1 MKENLKMVAQ
11 NIEPNPKEIMYWVD
25 LQADPQGSVIKYYN
39 NNSKKWV
46 PMIKEASIDTSIIDK
61 KIAEALANFD
71 IDNMLIARIEQLE
84 SSVDSHTY
92 DLENIKNSTWY
103 DNVYTKEEIDTIEGD
118 LYTYIDSKHA
128 S

>member
-39 NNSKKWV
+39 TNSKKWV

-61 KIAEALANFD
+61 KIAEAIANFE
-71 IDNMLIARIEQLE
+71 IDNMLITRIEQLE
-84 SSVDSHTY
+84 SGLDSNTY
-92 DLENIKNSTWY
+92 DLENIKNSSWY
-103 DNVYTKEEIDTIEGD
+103 DNVYTKKEVDDIESL
-118 LYTYIDSKHA
+118 LYDRIDSLHP
-128 S
+128 